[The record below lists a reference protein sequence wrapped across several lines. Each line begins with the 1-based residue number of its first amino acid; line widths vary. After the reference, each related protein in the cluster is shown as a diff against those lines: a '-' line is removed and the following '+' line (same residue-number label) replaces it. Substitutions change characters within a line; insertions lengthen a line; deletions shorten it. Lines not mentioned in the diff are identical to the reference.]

1 MAIGHPGGWEE
12 DRGLVYRI
20 GRILNN
26 GDSSIST
33 DCSLVGGDS
42 GGPLVDMNGDVVGIH
57 SRIGMRVSDNVHVPV
72 DVFSEQW
79 DDLSKGRDW
88 GRGIGGVNPANEPW
102 IGMSMEG
109 DTLVIESVVEKG
121 PAEKAGIKEGDRILE
136 IDGVRIRSQR
146 RFRTL
151 FTRAEPK
158 DKMKIKIERDDK
170 EMEIEV
176 TVGSR
181 KDADDLR

>member
-1 MAIGHPGGWEE
+1 MA
-12 DRGLVYRI
+12 L
-20 GRILNN
+20 
-26 GDSSIST
+26 
-33 DCSLVGGDS
+33 
-42 GGPLVDMNGDVVGIH
+42 
-57 SRIGMRVSDNVHVPV
+57 
-72 DVFSEQW
+72 
-79 DDLSKGRDW
+79 
-88 GRGIGGVNPANEPW
+88 
-102 IGMSMEG
+102 
-109 DTLVIESVVEKG
+109 
-121 PAEKAGIKEGDRILE
+121 GDRILE